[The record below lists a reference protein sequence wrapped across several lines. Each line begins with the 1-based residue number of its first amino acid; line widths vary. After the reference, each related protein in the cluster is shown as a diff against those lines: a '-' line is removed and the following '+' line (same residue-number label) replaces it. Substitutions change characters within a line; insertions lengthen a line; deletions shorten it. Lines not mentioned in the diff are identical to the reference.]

1 MMLITLFGA
10 TGGTGR
16 QFLDQATKA
25 GHQVT
30 AVVRDP
36 AALDANDVV
45 KGDVMDPAAI
55 APFIDGRHAVV
66 TAIGSRDARRPT
78 TVQTDSTASIV
89 EAMRATGV
97 RRLIVVSNSGMVTDG
112 DGPLTKA
119 LVKPIL
125 RRILV
130 HGWTDMRHM
139 EDVVTAS
146 GLDWTIIRPPMLTN
160 GPLTGAYRSQLGRNV
175 RGGRRISRANVADS
189 ILRSL
194 ADDTTVGAT
203 VSIAN

>member
-1 MMLITLFGA
+1 MRITLFGA

-16 QFLDQATKA
+16 QVLDQALAA
-25 GHQVT
+25 GHEVT

-36 AALDANDVV
+36 AKLTAPDVV
-45 KGDVMDPAAI
+45 AADVMDPKAI
-55 APFIDGRHAVV
+55 APFIDGRDVVV
-66 TAIGSRDARRPT
+66 TAIGARELRQPT
-78 TVQTDSTASIV
+78 SVQTDSTKSIV
-89 EAMRATGV
+89 EAMRRTGV
-97 RRLIVVSNSGMVTDG
+97 RRLIVVSNSGMVTEG

-146 GLDWTIIRPPMLTN
+146 GLDWTIIRPPMLTD
-160 GPLTGAYRSQLGRNV
+160 GPRTGAYRREIGRNV
-175 RGGRRISRANVADS
+175 RGGNRISRADVADS

-194 ADDTTVGAT
+194 GDPGAVRAT

>member
-1 MMLITLFGA
+1 MRITLFGA

-16 QFLDQATKA
+16 EVLDQALAA
-25 GHQVT
+25 GHEVT

-36 AALDANDVV
+36 SKLSAPGVVAA
-45 KGDVMDPAAI
+45 DVMDPAAI
-55 APFIDGRHAVV
+55 APFIDGRDVVV
-66 TAIGSRDARRPT
+66 TAIGSRELRQPT
-78 TVQTDSTASIV
+78 SVQTDSTASIV
-89 EAMRATGV
+89 EAMRETGV
-97 RRLIVVSNSGMVTDG
+97 RRLIVVSNSGMVTEG

-160 GPLTGAYRSQLGRNV
+160 GPRTGAYRRELGRNV
-175 RGGRRISRANVADS
+175 RGGRRISRADVADS

-194 ADDTTVGAT
+194 GDPDTVRET